1 MHVRRADCLLCIR
14 ASFGTILLNNL
25 SSSSFFLEVRFM
37 MQELFTSLYNAPTE
51 KEVDAI
57 IRDNPIFHDTE
68 NWRPYGDTESNFSV
82 IENQQASPV
91 AALVEKLTNSI
102 DALLMRKCYE
112 ANIDPRG
119 PSAPKSM
126 NAAVRQFYN
135 YENFDL
141 SSYRNSIAEDIQ
153 ILADPKSPKMNTSL
167 IIYDNGEGQYPQ
179 EFPNTFI
186 SLLAGNKNDIKFV
199 QGKYNMGGAGAIVH
213 CGENRYQ
220 LIGSKRFDNKDSFGF
235 TLVRM
240 HPVSK
245 LEEQVK
251 KNTYYE
257 YFYPNGKIPAFPI
270 DELELNLYKR
280 KFKTGTIIK
289 LYSYDL
295 PPGSRSVISRD
306 LNQSINE
313 YLHNPALPIY
323 IIDRKE
329 RYPYDIGL
337 ERVMFGLSNRIQDQS
352 SKYVDRQI
360 TIDITGNR
368 EIGNIKVYATLFKLR
383 SENKSVKEFKTTIQN
398 EFFKNNMS
406 VAFSLNGQVH
416 GNYTSEFITRALKWK
431 LFKDYLLIHV
441 DCTNLNLHFRN
452 NLFMASR
459 DRLKNGKEAEEI
471 RRLLADQLRKS
482 ELRDIYNQRKDS
494 FSAETSDAND
504 ILKTFSKNLP
514 LNPEMLKLLKQTFK
528 IEEVNKDK
536 EDEKKSKDKKKKESE
551 DKEPFISQRFP
562 SIFTING
569 KPDKNGK
576 VVKTIPFGDDRT
588 IKFNTDVENEYF
600 DRTKDK
606 GELKI
611 YVLNHGPNVNK
622 EGDQPGAPREIEDF
636 FQVVRSNPHDGTIR
650 VNLQP
655 KDNLKVGDEIEIQ
668 ANLSSVNSLEGAITS
683 IFYVK
688 IEKMK
693 EQEPKPEEPEVP
705 QIGLPQL
712 VLVYKNERENVTT
725 WKDID
730 ELGIAFDDQE
740 TMATLSDDNDQLEKI
755 FINMDSSLLRTYK
768 SKLNG
773 EEALRLADN
782 KYVAQLYFH
791 TLFLFSILK
800 QRNYNFSLNE
810 NHEIEKT
817 LDDVL
822 QDLFKSSYTEFLIRF
837 GGTEEL
843 INAID

>member
-1 MHVRRADCLLCIR
+1 
-14 ASFGTILLNNL
+14 
-25 SSSSFFLEVRFM
+25 M
-37 MQELFTSLYNAPTE
+37 MQELFRHLYDAPTE
-51 KEVDAI
+51 DVVESIVKNNAI
-57 IRDNPIFHDTE
+57 FKDSIS
-68 NWRPYGDTESNFSV
+68 WRPYGGTESNFSV
-82 IENQQASPV
+82 VENQQASPV

-102 DALLMRKCYE
+102 DALLMKKCYE
-112 ANIDPRG
+112 ADVNPM
-119 PSAPKSM
+119 SSAAPKTM
-126 NAAVRQFYN
+126 DEAVRKFYE

-141 SSYRNSIAEDIQ
+141 QMYRNTIAEDIQ
-153 ILADPKSPKMNTSL
+153 ILADPKSPRMNTSI
-167 IIYDNGEGQYPQ
+167 IIYDDGEGQDPQ

-213 CGENRYQ
+213 CGEKRYQ
-220 LIGSKRFDNKDSFGF
+220 LIGSKRFDNKGNFGF

-240 HPVSK
+240 HPLTK
-245 LEEQVK
+245 EEGQTK

-257 YFYPNGKIPAFPI
+257 YFCPNGKIPDFPI
-270 DELELNLYKR
+270 EELDLNLYKR

-313 YLHNPALPIY
+313 YLHKPALPIY

-329 RYPYDIGL
+329 RYQHDTGL

-352 SKYVDRQI
+352 SKYVERQI
-360 TIDITGNR
+360 TLNITGNQD
-368 EIGNIKVYATLFKLR
+368 IGNIKVYATLFKLHN
-383 SENKSVKEFKTTIQN
+383 EEKSVKEFKETIQN

-416 GNYTSEFITRALKWK
+416 GYYTSEFITRALKWK

-441 DCTNLNLHFRN
+441 DCTNLNLHLRN

-459 DRLKNGKEAEEI
+459 DRLKNGKEAEEVRQI
-471 RRLLADQLRKS
+471 LADRLKKS
-482 ELRDIYNQRKDS
+482 ELNDIYKQRKDS
-494 FSAETSDAND
+494 FSAETSNAND
-504 ILKTFSKNLP
+504 ILKAFSKDLP

-528 IEEVNKDK
+528 LEDICKDK
-536 EDEKKSKDKKKKESE
+536 KNEKKKKDKKKKNAEN
-551 DKEPFISQRFP
+551 KEPFISHRFP
-562 SIFTING
+562 SIFKIEG
-569 KPDKNGK
+569 KPDKDGK
-576 VVKTIPFGDDRT
+576 VIKTISLGYNRT
-588 IKFNTDVENEYF
+588 IKFSTDVENEYF
-600 DRTKDK
+600 DRIKDR

-611 YVLNHGPNVNK
+611 YVLRQGSK
-622 EGDQPGAPREIEDF
+622 GGRGDDIVPPTEIEDY
-636 FQVVRSNPHDGTIR
+636 FQVVKSNPHDGTIR

-655 KDNLKVGDEIEIQ
+655 KDNLKVGDELQIQ
-668 ANLSSVNSLEGAITS
+668 ASLSSIVSPEEAIET

-693 EQEPKPEEPEVP
+693 EKEPKLEGPDAP
-705 QIGLPQL
+705 QIGLPEL
-712 VLVYKNERENVTT
+712 ILVYKDERENVTT
-725 WKDID
+725 WDNVAGLGVSFD
-730 ELGIAFDDQE
+730 EQE
-740 TMATLSDDNDQLEKI
+740 IMYPLSNENDELEKI

-768 SKLNG
+768 SKFDG
-773 EEALRLADN
+773 DEALRVADN
-782 KYVAQLYFH
+782 KYVAQVYFH

-800 QRNYNFSLNE
+800 QKNYNYYLND
-810 NHEIEKT
+810 NNRSEKT
-817 LDDVL
+817 LEEVL
-822 QDLFKSSYTEFLIRF
+822 QDLFKSSYGEFLIRF

>member
-1 MHVRRADCLLCIR
+1 MLK
-14 ASFGTILLNNL
+14 
-25 SSSSFFLEVRFM
+25 
-37 MQELFTSLYNAPTE
+37 LFTKLFDAPTE
-51 KEVDAI
+51 NEVDSI
-57 IRDNPIFHDTE
+57 LKSNPIFKDKT

-82 IENQQASPV
+82 VENQQASPV
-91 AALVEKLTNSI
+91 ASLVEKLTNSI
-102 DALLMRKCYE
+102 DALLMKKCYE

-119 PSAPKSM
+119 SEAPKSM
-126 NAAVRQFYN
+126 NDAVRQFYN

-153 ILADPKSPKMNTSL
+153 ILADPKSPRMNTSL
-167 IIYDNGEGQYPQ
+167 IIYDNGEGQYPK
-179 EFPNTFI
+179 EFPHTFI

-220 LIGSKRFDNKDSFGF
+220 LIGSKRFDKKGNFGF

-240 HPVSK
+240 HPVTK
-245 LEEQVK
+245 MEEQAK

-257 YFYPNGKIPAFPI
+257 YFYPNGKIPEFPI
-270 DELELNLYKR
+270 DELELNLFR
-280 KFKTGTIIK
+280 RRFKTGTIIK

-323 IIDRKE
+323 IVDHKE
-329 RYPYDIGL
+329 RYPHDVGL

-368 EIGNIKVYATLFKLR
+368 EIGDFKVYATLFKLR
-383 SENKSVKEFKTTIQN
+383 SEDKSVKEFKTTIQN

-416 GNYTSEFITRALKWK
+416 GSYSSEFITRALKWK

-471 RRLLADQLRKS
+471 RQLLADQLRKS

-504 ILKTFSKNLP
+504 ILKSFSKNLP
-514 LNPEMLKLLKQTFK
+514 LNPEMLKLIKQTFK
-528 IEEVNKDK
+528 LEETLKDK
-536 EDEKKSKDKKKKESE
+536 KDEKKKKDNKKKESE
-551 DKEPFISQRFP
+551 DKEPFISQRYP
-562 SIFTING
+562 SIFTVDG
-569 KPDKNGK
+569 KQDKNGK
-576 VVKTIPFGDDRT
+576 VIKTIPFGDDRT
-588 IKFNTDVENEYF
+588 IKFSTDVENEYF
-600 DRTKDK
+600 DRIKDR
-606 GELKI
+606 GELNL
-611 YVLNHGPNVNK
+611 YVLNHGPNVIAG
-622 EGDQPGAPREIEDF
+622 GDRPGKPKAIEDY
-636 FQVVRSNPHDGTIR
+636 FQVVKSNPHDGTIR

-668 ANLSSVNSLEGAITS
+668 ANLSSVNSLDGAIKS

-693 EQEPKPEEPEVP
+693 EKEPKPEEPELP

-712 VLVYKNERENVTT
+712 VLVYKDERENVTT
-725 WKDID
+725 WNNLA
-730 ELGIAFDDQE
+730 ELGISFDEQE
-740 TMATLSDDNDQLEKI
+740 IMSTLSNENDELEKI

-768 SKLNG
+768 SKFDG
-773 EEALRLADN
+773 DEALRVADN
-782 KYVAQLYFH
+782 KYVAQVYFH
-791 TLFLFSILK
+791 SLFLFSIFK
-800 QRNYNFSLNE
+800 QKNYNFSLND
-810 NHEIEKT
+810 NNNSEKT
-817 LDDVL
+817 LEEVL
-822 QDLFKSSYTEFLIRF
+822 QDLFKSSYGEFLIRF